1 MIYDD
6 YLLHYLGTLGT
17 LGTLGYLG
25 TLGDLGYLGDLDG
38 DLVEDLD
45 VSILLF

>member
-6 YLLHYLGTLGT
+6 YLLHYLGTLGD
-17 LGTLGYLG
+17 LGT
-25 TLGDLGYLGDLDG
+25 LDG